1 MKSSFKLFRVAGID
15 IGVHYTWIFIFAF
28 ISWSLAMGFFPTAY
42 PGWDTLTYWITGVI
56 AALMLFVSVLLHE
69 LAHSLVAKRRG
80 IPVNSITLFFFGGV
94 SNLEEEPKKPMAE
107 FTMAIVGPGMS
118 LVLALIFWL
127 FSLIPANETSP
138 LAAMLNYLA
147 LINLILAVFNLL
159 PGFPLD
165 GGRVLRSIIWGATGN
180 LVKATNIAG
189 RIGQILGWA
198 LIGLGIYFIFFI
210 SIISGLW
217 TVFIGWFLSG
227 AASASR
233 REVAVRQSLSGVKVR
248 DFVDL
253 NTATIGPETTVAE
266 MVANIFRRHHGR
278 AVPVCRDG
286 MLAGIVT
293 ITDVRGIPQERWAT
307 TPVAEIMTR
316 QPLYTAAPEDDLN
329 TVLKLLA
336 QHDINQVPI
345 QQQGRCVGLLSRAD
359 IIRHLQFREELGM
372 SHR

>member
-1 MKSSFKLFRVAGID
+1 MKSSFRLFRIAGID
-15 IGVHYTWIFIFAF
+15 IGVHYTWIFIFVF
-28 ISWSLAMGFFPTAY
+28 ISWSLAQGFFPQAY
-42 PGWDTLTYWITGVI
+42 AGWDTLTYWITGII

-80 IPVNSITLFFFGGV
+80 IPVASITLFFFGGV

-107 FTMAIVGPGMS
+107 FTMAIVGPGTS
-118 LVLALIFWL
+118 LVLALVFWL
-127 FSLIPANETSP
+127 LYLIPADKTGP
-138 LAAMLNYLA
+138 LAAMLSYLA

-189 RIGQILGWA
+189 RIGQLLGWA
-198 LIGLGIYFIFFI
+198 LIGVGIYFIFFV
-210 SIISGLW
+210 SIVSGLW
-217 TVFIGWFLSG
+217 MAFIGWFLSG

-233 REVAVRQSLSGVKVR
+233 REVTVRESLSGIRVR

-253 NTATIGPETTVAE
+253 NTTTISPETTVAE
-266 MVANIFRRHHGR
+266 MVDNIFRRQHGR

-286 MLAGIVT
+286 KLLGIVS
-293 ITDVRGIPQERWAT
+293 ITDVRGLPQEKWPT
-307 TPVAEIMTR
+307 TPVADIMTR
-316 QPLYTAAPEDDLN
+316 EPLYTASPQDDLN
-329 TVLKLLA
+329 TVMKLLA

-345 QQQGRCVGLLSRAD
+345 QQDGQCVGLLSRAD
-359 IIRHLQFREELGM
+359 IIRHIQFREELGVKKP
-372 SHR
+372 

>member
-1 MKSSFKLFRVAGID
+1 MKSSFRLFRIAGID
-15 IGVHYTWIFIFAF
+15 IGVHYTWIFIFVF
-28 ISWSLAMGFFPTAY
+28 ISWSLAQGFFPQAY
-42 PGWDTLTYWITGVI
+42 AGWDTLTYWITGII

-80 IPVNSITLFFFGGV
+80 IPVASITLFFFGGV

-107 FTMAIVGPGMS
+107 FTMAIVGPGTS
-118 LVLALIFWL
+118 LVLALVFWL
-127 FSLIPANETSP
+127 LYLIPADKTGP
-138 LAAMLNYLA
+138 LAAMLSYLA

-189 RIGQILGWA
+189 RIGQLLGWA
-198 LIGLGIYFIFFI
+198 LIGVGIYFIFFV
-210 SIISGLW
+210 SIVSGLW
-217 TVFIGWFLSG
+217 MAFIGWFLSG

-233 REVAVRQSLSGVKVR
+233 REVTVRESLSGIRVR

-253 NTATIGPETTVAE
+253 NTTTISPETTVAE
-266 MVANIFRRHHGR
+266 MVDNIFRRQHGR

-286 MLAGIVT
+286 RLLGIVT
-293 ITDVRGIPQERWAT
+293 ITDVRGLPQEKWPT
-307 TPVAEIMTR
+307 TPVADIMTR
-316 QPLYTAAPEDDLN
+316 QPLYTASPQDDLN
-329 TVLKLLA
+329 TVMKLLA

-345 QQQGRCVGLLSRAD
+345 QQDGQCVGLLSRAD
-359 IIRHLQFREELGM
+359 IIRHIQFREELGVKKP
-372 SHR
+372 